1 MGTSADEYFFNGSEG
16 TTGNIP
22 APTIDFPAEGSEHFV
37 TENNN
42 YKGSEN
48 VKRFSVNNLL
58 QLAADCHLGNKSG
71 ELILNRVN
79 FIISNCGL
87 RNIFFLQPQN

>member
-1 MGTSADEYFFNGSEG
+1 MLNYPSATSSNMGTSTDEYYFNGTEG
-16 TTGNIP
+16 TTG
-22 APTIDFPAEGSEHFV
+22 TDFPVEASDHFV
-37 TENNN
+37 NENNNVNN

-71 ELILNRVN
+71 ESICFRM
-79 FIISNCGL
+79 SK
-87 RNIFFLQPQN
+87 